1 MLEESLVQQP
11 TLIWNTVRGV
21 WEKPMAS
28 LLCEHW
34 ELFSEAWPTSGMMRN
49 GLVYELPMPERHT
62 ADLESLSQQLD
73 NLPTPKA
80 RDSQPEGYE
89 AGLRRSSPQVG
100 TILKGLVEG
109 DERVL
114 RLPTPTTMDAKASN
128 NPDVID
134 KFLLQ
139 GKQTCLSY
147 ELLRSPKASE
157 GQGGA
162 LGEAEA
168 LKRGNTVGVR
178 DQVMDLVASQG
189 MKVSRVSDNLLPTP
203 NTMEHLPARTGEARE
218 RQLYRGGSDSRR
230 NSSGNLREDILDL
243 MPTPK
248 ALDGVK
254 GNLKTSEE
262 RLESGHQV
270 DLPNVA
276 IDLQLIGTPR
286 ATASDSSSV
295 QVANGAPKGRIED
308 QVKLTDWGKFEPAI
322 CRWEQT
328 LGLTAPEPTKPD
340 GKENAHRLSSKFTEW
355 MMGLEPGWITDCG
368 LTRNEELKA
377 AGNGVVP
384 QQAELALRI
393 LLGFDIPKALERE
406 RERELIPT
414 PTVFHVSMHDEPIE
428 TFLTR
433 QARSSTGQIGKS
445 LGVALRMEINK

>member
-11 TLIWNTVRGV
+11 TLIWNSVRGV

-34 ELFSEAWPTSGMMRN
+34 ELFSEAWPTSGMMQN
-49 GLVYELPMPERHT
+49 GQVFELQMQERHT
-62 ADLESLSQQLD
+62 ADTEYLLQQLD

-80 RDSQPEGYE
+80 RDSQAEGYE
-89 AGLRRSSPQVG
+89 AGLRRATPQVG
-100 TILKGLVEG
+100 TIVKGLVDG
-109 DERVL
+109 DARV
-114 RLPTPTTMDAKASN
+114 
-128 NPDVID
+128 
-134 KFLLQ
+134 
-139 GKQTCLSY
+139 
-147 ELLRSPKASE
+147 LLRSPKASE

-168 LKRGNTVGVR
+168 TRRGNTVGVR
-178 DQVMDLVASQG
+178 DQVMDLVSSQG
-189 MKVSRVSDNLLPTP
+189 LKVSRAADNLLPTP
-203 NTMEHLPARTGEARE
+203 NTMEHLPARTGEARN
-218 RQLYRGGSDSRR
+218 RQLYRGGSDSKRS
-230 NSSGNLREDILDL
+230 SSGNLREDILDL

-308 QVKLTDWGKFEPAI
+308 QVKLTNWGKFEPAI
-322 CRWEQT
+322 RRWEQT
-328 LGLTAPEPTKPD
+328 LGITAPSPTKPD
-340 GKENAHRLSSKFTEW
+340 GKENSHRLSSEFTEW

-393 LLGFDIPKALERE
+393 LLGFDIAKALERE
-406 RERELIPT
+406 
-414 PTVFHVSMHDEPIE
+414 S
-428 TFLTR
+428 
-433 QARSSTGQIGKS
+433 
-445 LGVALRMEINK
+445 

>member
-1 MLEESLVQQP
+1 
-11 TLIWNTVRGV
+11 
-21 WEKPMAS
+21 MAS

-34 ELFSEAWPTSGMMRN
+34 ELFSEAWPTSGMMQD
-49 GLVYELPMPERHT
+49 GQVYALPMPERLT
-62 ADLESLSQQLD
+62 ADSESLLQQQ
-73 NLPTPKA
+73 K
-80 RDSQPEGYE
+80 
-89 AGLRRSSPQVG
+89 
-100 TILKGLVEG
+100 
-109 DERVL
+109 
-114 RLPTPTTMDAKASN
+114 LPTPTTMDAKATN

-157 GQGGA
+157 GQDGA

-189 MKVSRVSDNLLPTP
+189 MKVSRVADNLLPTP
-203 NTMEHLPARTGEARE
+203 NTMEHLPARTGDARE
-218 RQLYRGGSDSRR
+218 RQLFRGGSESRR
-230 NSSGNLREDILDL
+230 SSSGNLREDILDL
-243 MPTPK
+243 VNLPTPTVADVFTANLASSQQSEGSMHSVSLAQAVVRPDLMPTPTTRDYK
-248 ALDGVK
+248 DGTAEHKRDGVVQTDTVARAVF
-254 GNLKTSEE
+254 N
-262 RLESGHQV
+262 SGE
-270 DLPNVA
+270 
-276 IDLQLIGTPR
+276 ISLIGTPR
-286 ATASDSSSV
+286 ATAADSSSV

-322 CRWEQT
+322 RRWEKT

-340 GKENAHRLSSKFTEW
+340 GKEDAHRLSSKFTEW

-393 LLGFDIPKALERE
+393 LLAQTDFITDIE
-406 RERELIPT
+406 
-414 PTVFHVSMHDEPIE
+414 
-428 TFLTR
+428 
-433 QARSSTGQIGKS
+433 
-445 LGVALRMEINK
+445 